1 MNNYMTYFHMQ
12 LDDKFKELMIKVKK
26 NKMDIKDLIE
36 LKSFIFDVYENESKI
51 DDIDIRNGFRMLEI
65 EPRFNYR

>member
-1 MNNYMTYFHMQ
+1 MTYFHMQ
-12 LDDKFKELMIKVKK
+12 LDDKFKELMIKIKK

-65 EPRFNYR
+65 EPKFNYR

>member
-1 MNNYMTYFHMQ
+1 MTYFHMQ

>member
-1 MNNYMTYFHMQ
+1 MTYFHMQ

-65 EPRFNYR
+65 EPKFNYR

>member
-1 MNNYMTYFHMQ
+1 MTYFHMQ

-26 NKMDIKDLIE
+26 SKMDIKDLIE

-65 EPRFNYR
+65 EPKFDYC